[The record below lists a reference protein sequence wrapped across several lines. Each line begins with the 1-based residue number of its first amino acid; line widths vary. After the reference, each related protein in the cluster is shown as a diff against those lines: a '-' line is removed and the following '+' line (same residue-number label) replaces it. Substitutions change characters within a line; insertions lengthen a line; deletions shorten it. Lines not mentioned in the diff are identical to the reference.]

1 MQIVIPPGQSLRL
14 ATAYLSLSRAEAD
27 GLVDALNLMLST
39 GSSGWHA
46 HVSWGDRETD
56 VTLLLEAERGPR
68 AMPDEMPAS

>member
-1 MQIVIPPGQSLRL
+1 M
-14 ATAYLSLSRAEAD
+14 
-27 GLVDALNLMLST
+27 DALNLMLST